1 MALAFQLP
9 AGVTADVLKVLA
21 ARYGARNLR
30 VFGSRAAGTARPDSD
45 LDLMVDLEAGRDLFD
60 LVDLKQALEERVG
73 ARVDVVTEGA
83 LSPYMRGQILATA
96 RPL

>member
-1 MALAFQLP
+1 MALALQLP
-9 AGVTADVLKVLA
+9 AGVTADDLKVLA

-60 LVDLKQALEERVG
+60 LVDLKQALEKRVG
-73 ARVDVVTEGA
+73 AAVDVVTEGA
-83 LSPYMRGQILATA
+83 LSPYMRGGILATA